1 MSLAISH
8 SSGVYTPRRSQETV
22 LYGVLQEHLETFI
35 ERAESDGRE
44 LPAFVKKELR
54 AFLECGVI
62 ELGFARLECS
72 GCRYNRLLPFS
83 CKGRGFCPSCCGR
96 RMSETAAHLVDGV
109 FPAVPVRQ
117 WVLSLPFDLRARV
130 AFDSELR
137 RLVLRAFLR
146 VVFAWLRRQG
156 RAQGVREPRCGSVT
170 FEQRFGSDLRLN
182 LHFHVLVLDGVY
194 SASSGEAVFHRVAA
208 PSDEEQAELVAK
220 VYRKVRRILERRGWV
235 DEAEEWAARDQ
246 EVPLEL
252 EFASASAAGRI
263 AQGARRGL
271 RVPRGERWSRAGVRP
286 GQGRRPGRS
295 GGFDLHAGVA
305 VEAADRSGLE
315 RLCRYI
321 SRPPIATDRL
331 ELTAQGNVR
340 YHFRRAW
347 RNGVTS
353 VEYQPLEFVGRLVPL
368 IPRPRAHLI
377 HFHGVLAARSKLRPL
392 IVPPKEAEGPE
403 CGHGSLTCRLGQET
417 GLRLPEPEIPDF
429 PARQASK
436 RTWAQL
442 LARVFDVDGLK
453 CPSCEDG
460 RLRIVAFITSPDTV
474 RTILEGMHLPTAI
487 PRAVSARPPPQEE
500 IDFFQ

>member
-220 VYRKVRRILERRGWV
+220 VYRKVR
-235 DEAEEWAARDQ
+235 
-246 EVPLEL
+246 PN
-252 EFASASAAGRI
+252 
-263 AQGARRGL
+263 
-271 RVPRGERWSRAGVRP
+271 SRASGM
-286 GQGRRPGRS
+286 GGRGGRM
-295 GGFDLHAGVA
+295 
-305 VEAADRSGLE
+305 
-315 RLCRYI
+315 
-321 SRPPIATDRL
+321 
-331 ELTAQGNVR
+331 
-340 YHFRRAW
+340 
-347 RNGVTS
+347 
-353 VEYQPLEFVGRLVPL
+353 
-368 IPRPRAHLI
+368 
-377 HFHGVLAARSKLRPL
+377 
-392 IVPPKEAEGPE
+392 
-403 CGHGSLTCRLGQET
+403 GST
-417 GLRLPEPEIPDF
+417 G
-429 PARQASK
+429 
-436 RTWAQL
+436 
-442 LARVFDVDGLK
+442 
-453 CPSCEDG
+453 
-460 RLRIVAFITSPDTV
+460 
-474 RTILEGMHLPTAI
+474 
-487 PRAVSARPPPQEE
+487 
-500 IDFFQ
+500 